1 MAITTSYTR
10 GVKYIKV
17 SRFDANGIDQSTQL
31 QNINN
36 IRILF
41 SDYINPIDY
50 PAISIT
56 EYPDYYL
63 YAIIPTDTTSS
74 VDNEILNYKV
84 SASGASISDITPSG
98 YVGPKIY
105 QLNNFSVSYPG
116 SNPLGY
122 FNTGT
127 GTWALGN
134 TPNITLNVTASITF
148 TTVGTSSA
156 FYSFALNPTNGPD
169 YPYYFPVSSLAAYLS
184 VPGAGTYTIT
194 LSGSITPLENTSYN
208 LTLSPN
214 NVGSTVSIF
223 GIGGGYMVV
232 TQSTTPYAS
241 PGTTLTVLEPYIDE
255 EFRGSDCDILQ
266 NNVILNSPNAFYMVV
281 DYNNGS
287 IIATNQQSILSGS
300 ATRAQIQNWN
310 YTYASQING
319 RYIGKEQN
327 AIAYN
332 VYTSA
337 SQFVTESAYGF
348 TGSWPGDTT
357 SPLVNGGVV
366 VEYLDSCI
374 YTTNWGGGGY
384 PENANGGGLQT
395 NDILLVGSTKD
406 DVAAIPE
413 DNISY
418 FDTLTKNIPF
428 GTEFFIKQYN
438 QTAASTIKATSLYPG
453 VNLNDATYW
462 VPSNY
467 YGTASSVGVP
477 VNQIVGYFYPTGSGS
492 VTQPFIRI
500 FDTGSDGLSQSIP
513 LATRVNGVQQ
523 TGSFVTTYE
532 ALNNISS
539 SRTSGT
545 PWFASLYFG
554 SGRFDN
560 SSSYSYPGSK
570 PGLPPSTA
578 GLPNVYQMGYPFE
591 IYNITYTAALVGFSA
606 SYGYWD
612 LDIKNAP
619 LNLFPFTTRQSI
631 GTYFLPPS
639 ITGYGLGLILMSGN
653 PSSNFIPSY
662 IPTPSGSWSRFS
674 NIGPGYITTQY
685 PKSTITQNANYITK
699 TYGNNPNP

>member
-1 MAITTSYTR
+1 MAITPVYTR

-17 SRFDANGIDQSTQL
+17 SRFDANGIDQTNQL
-31 QNINN
+31 QNITN
-36 IRILF
+36 IRMLF
-41 SDYINPIDY
+41 PDYINPIDY
-50 PAISIT
+50 PAVSIT

-63 YAIIPTDTTSS
+63 YTIIPTDTTSS
-74 VDNEILNYKV
+74 VNNEILNYKV
-84 SASGASISDITPSG
+84 SGSSLTVNNVSSTYPAVGGWVGLVNNFTIQGGTNTLTYFTASSG
-98 YVGPKIY
+98 YWT
-105 QLNNFSVSYPG
+105 F
-116 SNPLGY
+116 
-122 FNTGT
+122 
-127 GTWALGN
+127 GN
-134 TPNITLNVTASITF
+134 TPNVPMIVTCSINYSVVSMGGVGMELDLYNINNLSIPPYTPLLSAGSGIITT
-148 TTVGTSSA
+148 
-156 FYSFALNPTNGPD
+156 
-169 YPYYFPVSSLAAYLS
+169 
-184 VPGAGTYTIT
+184 GTYNLTVTGSFIPIEDET
-194 LSGSITPLENTSYN
+194 YVWIFRNVANSTAPTSLTTQFLSTQSITP
-208 LTLSPN
+208 
-214 NVGSTVSIF
+214 
-223 GIGGGYMVV
+223 
-232 TQSTTPYAS
+232 AS

-266 NNVILNSPNAFYMVV
+266 NNVILNSPNDFYMVV

-300 ATRAQIQNWN
+300 ATRAQIQDWN

-319 RYIGKEQN
+319 RYVGKEQN

-337 SQFVTESAYGF
+337 SQFATETAFGF
-348 TGSWPGDTT
+348 IGSWPGDTT

-384 PENANGGGLQT
+384 PENSNGGGLQT

-413 DNISY
+413 DDISY

-453 VNLNDATYW
+453 ISLNDAAYW

-467 YGTASSVGVP
+467 LGTASVP
-477 VNQIVGYFYPTGSGS
+477 TNMTVGYFYPTGSGS

-500 FDTGSDGLSQSIP
+500 FNTGSDGLPQYIP
-513 LATRVNGVQQ
+513 TGTRVNGVQQ
-523 TGSFVTTYE
+523 TGSQVTTFT
-532 ALNNISS
+532 ALNDIIS

-545 PWFASLYFG
+545 PWFASLYNG
-554 SGRFDN
+554 SGLFDPILGIPF
-560 SSSYSYPGSK
+560 SPYQA
-570 PGLPPSTA
+570 GLPQSTA

-591 IYNITYTAALVGFSA
+591 IYSIAYTASVAGFGSA
-606 SYGYWD
+606 FGYWD
-612 LDIKNAP
+612 LVIKNAP

-631 GTYFLPPS
+631 GTNLIPVS
-639 ITGYGLGLILMSGN
+639 TTAYGVGLILMSGN

-662 IPTPSGSWSRFS
+662 IPIPSGSWNRFS

-685 PKSTITQNANYITK
+685 PKPIITQNTNYITK

>member
-36 IRILF
+36 IRMLF

-50 PAISIT
+50 PAVSIT

-63 YAIIPTDTTSS
+63 YSIVPTDTTSS
-74 VDNEILNYKV
+74 INNEILNYKV
-84 SASGASISDITPSG
+84 SASGASISDITPLG

-169 YPYYFPVSSLAAYLS
+169 YPYYFPVNSLAAYLS

-255 EFRGSDCDILQ
+255 EFRGSDCDVLQ

-281 DYNNGS
+281 DYTNGS
-287 IIATNQQSILSGS
+287 IIATNQQAILSGS

-327 AIAYN
+327 AIDYN

-357 SPLVNGGVV
+357 SPLINGGVV

-395 NDILLVGSTKD
+395 NDILLVGSTKE
-406 DVAAIPE
+406 DVAIFPE

-418 FDTLTKNIPF
+418 FDILNKNIPF
-428 GTEFFIKQYN
+428 GTEFLIKQYN

-453 VNLNDATYW
+453 ISLNDAQW
-462 VPSNY
+462 WIPSNFS
-467 YGTASSVGVP
+467 GNGNGSTLDRVGR
-477 VNQIVGYFYPTGSGS
+477 FYTTGSGS
-492 VTQPFIRI
+492 INQPLIQLYSTASNGFGVYINKGTRI
-500 FDTGSDGLSQSIP
+500 
-513 LATRVNGVQQ
+513 NGVQQ
-523 TGSFVTTYE
+523 TQSRLDNGSQDINLVMI
-532 ALNNISS
+532 NISNSIS
-539 SRTSGT
+539 SGI
-545 PWFASLYFG
+545 PWFASLYNG
-554 SGRFDN
+554 SGSFTA
-560 SSSYSYPGSK
+560 SGSI
-570 PGLPPSTA
+570 PGLPPSTT
-578 GLPNVYQMGYPFE
+578 GLPDIYQIGYPFE
-591 IYNITYTAALVGFSA
+591 IYQIQYNPSFTSA
-606 SYGYWD
+606 SVNGVWNI
-612 LDIKNAP
+612 LIKNAP
-619 LNLFPFTTRQSI
+619 STLFNGLSNPSWI
-631 GTYFLPPS
+631 GSEYVNS
-639 ITGYGLGLILMSGN
+639 SSYNLGLILTSGN
-653 PSSNFIPSY
+653 PSTNFITSY
-662 IPTPSGSWSRFS
+662 IPTPSDSWDRFS

>member
-36 IRILF
+36 IRMLF
-41 SDYINPIDY
+41 SDYVNPVDY
-50 PAISIT
+50 PAVSIT

-63 YAIIPTDTTSS
+63 YAIIPTDVTSS
-74 VDNEILNYKV
+74 ADNEILNYKV

-156 FYSFALNPTNGPD
+156 FYSFALSPTNGPD

-281 DYNNGS
+281 DYTNGS

-406 DVAAIPE
+406 DVAVFPE

-428 GTEFFIKQYN
+428 GTEFLIKQYN

-453 VNLNDATYW
+453 VSLNDAQW
-462 VPSNY
+462 WIPSNFS
-467 YGTASSVGVP
+467 GNGNGSTLDRVGR
-477 VNQIVGYFYPTGSGS
+477 FYTIGSGS
-492 VTQPFIRI
+492 INQPLIQLYATASNGSGVYINKGTRI
-500 FDTGSDGLSQSIP
+500 
-513 LATRVNGVQQ
+513 NGVQQ
-523 TGSFVTTYE
+523 TQSRLDNGSQDINLVMI
-532 ALNNISS
+532 NISNSIS
-539 SRTSGT
+539 SGI
-545 PWFASLYFG
+545 PWFASLYNG
-554 SGRFDN
+554 SGSFTA
-560 SSSYSYPGSK
+560 SGSI
-570 PGLPPSTA
+570 PGLPPSTT
-578 GLPNVYQMGYPFE
+578 GLPDIYQIGYPFE
-591 IYNITYTAALVGFSA
+591 IYQIQYNPSFTSA
-606 SYGYWD
+606 SVNGVWNI
-612 LDIKNAP
+612 LIKNAP
-619 LNLFPFTTRQSI
+619 STLFNGLSNPSWI
-631 GTYFLPPS
+631 GSEYVNS
-639 ITGYGLGLILMSGN
+639 SSYNLGLILTSGN
-653 PSSNFIPSY
+653 PSTNFITSY
-662 IPTPSGSWSRFS
+662 IPTPSDSWDRFS

-685 PKSTITQNANYITK
+685 PKSIITQNTNYITK